1 MDKGRTSI
9 KSREK
14 ALTIA
19 AYGGLLGLD
28 RFYLGYKGM
37 GVLKLCTL
45 GCCGVLWF
53 MDMINIETGRLQPA
67 DGSMYLEDRRNAEKN
82 K

>member
-1 MDKGRTSI
+1 MDKGRTST

-14 ALTIA
+14 VLTIA

-37 GVLKLCTL
+37 GILKLCTL
-45 GCCGVLWF
+45 GCLGVLWF
-53 MDMINIETGRLQPA
+53 MDMINIESGRLQPA
-67 DGSMYLEDRRNAEKN
+67 DGSMYLEDRRKIKETK
-82 K
+82 